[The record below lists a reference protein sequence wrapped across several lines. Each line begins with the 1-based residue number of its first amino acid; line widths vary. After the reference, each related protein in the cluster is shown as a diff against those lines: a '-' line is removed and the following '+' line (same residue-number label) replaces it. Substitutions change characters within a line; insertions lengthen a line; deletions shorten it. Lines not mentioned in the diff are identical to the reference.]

1 MATDIMERERIA
13 LEGELIADTAP
24 TAPAPGESPVFERLH
39 ALVRKGYRPE
49 FGTPDSPILVLR
61 HLGRAPDLIL
71 HPDGRVTDFDGRRPR
86 FKRHL
91 ELGDPIVAGEAA
103 ADLRFMKFLETVP
116 KARMWDRTRGFR
128 KKYLYFPLVLAIAWG
143 MSIALTALI
152 ING

>member
-1 MATDIMERERIA
+1 MATDIMERETLA
-13 LEGELIADTAP
+13 LEGEVLADTAP
-24 TAPAPGESPVFERLH
+24 AATAPAESPVLERLH

-49 FGTPDSPILVLR
+49 LGTPDSPVLVLR

-91 ELGDPIVAGEAA
+91 ALGDPIAAGQAA
-103 ADLRFMKFLETVP
+103 AELRFMKVLETVP

-128 KKYLYFPLVLAIAWG
+128 KKFLYFPLALAIAWG
-143 MSIALTALI
+143 LSIALTAI
-152 ING
+152 ILNG